1 MNEQEYMNKIK
12 QQAENVPIPD
22 SISPENMKKM
32 LDEKLASSTASKE
45 QTKLVKSRKW
55 VKYIAAACVVLIL
68 AGGTGFS
75 ILSIN
80 MMKESEDATA
90 ISGETADVAEEACMD
105 ESEDTGSSDML
116 AYETS
121 LNTPNS
127 YDEYYDTIKETLD
140 NYYDNFAQA
149 ETAGVPDNIKAKE
162 FSIQAEE
169 DLLTNAGSS
178 MDSIAVARDYSTT
191 NTQEETIDEGD
202 IIKTDGNYIYK
213 ITTNDNNGQS
223 SNILSIIKAENGNLT
238 SESSIDLDH
247 CFDTEENA
255 YVYFQEFYL
264 HQNYLVLL
272 FTNEFDKTE
281 TTIVIYDIKD
291 KANPEKKK
299 ILTQSGSYQ
308 SSRISDGYLY
318 TISIFSGADFST
330 QQPYANYI
338 PSVGGKLIDCSQ
350 IYYSDNVLAQSTY
363 VVTGVNLQS
372 LEISDSIALP
382 AGGGDIYV
390 SHQSIYLYGS
400 VYNEPGKT
408 EFLRIGYE
416 KGKLTPGKSATITGY
431 VYDNYAISEYND
443 YLRIIATI
451 PANDFSLLRNDMEMI
466 PKDIS
471 DDVSEENT
479 TDEKTEELTED
490 INVLYIFDENMSL
503 VSKLSGIAPG
513 EQVKSVRY
521 IGDMGYL
528 VTYETVDPLFAID
541 LSDPYNP
548 EITGRLTIPGFS
560 NYLHPYADGLLLGI
574 GEEYT
579 PKDQTFVG
587 LKLSMFDISD
597 PANIE
602 VVDQLILE
610 NGYYSTAQYNH
621 KALMIDPEKNIFG
634 FFYQEQIADENYT
647 YITNNYFVTYE
658 YNQKNGFVETGRY
671 KVDME
676 SYEVDTIRGL
686 YIDDYLYIS
695 TNHSI
700 TSYEL
705 NGTKQI
711 DTIQQ

>member
-32 LDEKLASSTASKE
+32 LDEKIATSTDVKE
-45 QTKLVKSRKW
+45 QPKLVNTRKW
-55 VKYIAAACVVLIL
+55 VKYTAVACTVLIL

-75 ILSIN
+75 ILSKN
-80 MMKESEDATA
+80 MIKNSEESAA
-90 ISGETADVAEEACMD
+90 ISGETADVADEACME
-105 ESEDTGSSDML
+105 ESEDTGSSDVL

-121 LNTPNS
+121 LHSPSS
-127 YDEYYDTIKETLD
+127 YDEYYNTIKETLD
-140 NYYDNFAQA
+140 NYYDEFAQV
-149 ETAGVPDNIKAKE
+149 ETEDSMEKFSVKE
-162 FSIQAEE
+162 FSSQAEE
-169 DLLTNAGSS
+169 DLLTNADTSK
-178 MDSIAVARDYSTT
+178 DSIADFRDYSTT
-191 NTQEETIDEGD
+191 NTQEATIDEGD

-213 ITTNDNNGQS
+213 LTTNNSDGQS

-238 SESSIDLDH
+238 SESSIDLNQ

-264 HQNYLVLL
+264 YQNYLVLL
-272 FTNEFDKTE
+272 FTDEFDKTE
-281 TTIVIYDIKD
+281 TTIVVYDIKD

-299 ILTQSGSYQ
+299 VLVQSGSYQ

-330 QQPYANYI
+330 QQPYTNYI
-338 PSVGGKLIDCSQ
+338 PSVDGALIDCSQ
-350 IYYSDNVLAQSTY
+350 IYYPDNVLAQSTY
-363 VVTGVNLQS
+363 VVTSVNLQS
-372 LEISDSIALP
+372 LETSDSIALP
-382 AGGGDIYV
+382 TGGGDIYV
-390 SHQSIYLYGS
+390 SDQSIYLYGP
-400 VYNEPGKT
+400 VYEEPGKT

-416 KGKLTPGKSATITGY
+416 KGKLIPGKSATITGY
-431 VYDNYAISEYND
+431 VYDNYAISEYNHN
-443 YLRIIATI
+443 LRIIATI
-451 PANDFSLLRNDMEMI
+451 SPDRINLLR
-466 PKDIS
+466 S
-471 DDVSEENT
+471 DDVFIPKSATADVAVENNTSEE
-479 TDEKTEELTED
+479 TEELTED

-541 LSDPYNP
+541 LSDPNNP
-548 EITGRLTIPGFS
+548 KITGRLTVPGFS
-560 NYLHPYADGLLLGI
+560 NYLHPYANGLLLGI

-602 VVDQLILE
+602 VANQLILE

-621 KALMIDPEKNIFG
+621 KALMIDPKKNIFG
-634 FFYQEQIADENYT
+634 FFYQEQTEGENYT
-647 YITNNYFVTYE
+647 YTTNNYFVTYQ
-658 YNQKNGFVETGRY
+658 YDQKNGFVETGRY

-711 DTIQQ
+711 DRIIE